1 VDPIRGRLGYTEEG
15 SNDMIP
21 TERPLDNPINWS
33 FRAGRVWGIDVR
45 VHLTFVICAIVLL
58 WMELP
63 KPGSG
68 QATFL
73 GRAVVDAFGTYA
85 ILFAVVLLHEFGHCF
100 GARYVGGD
108 ADEILLWPLGGLA
121 SVNPPHHPRAHAVTT
136 IAGPMVNVIL
146 CAICSGVLA
155 VWIGSLGAVPWN
167 PLHPT
172 SPVDESIVPTT
183 GQLWVMRFYG
193 MSYFILLVNM
203 LPIFPFDGGRLVHA
217 WLWPRKGYRAATE
230 IATGTGMVGAIVVG
244 LCGLFTEQS
253 WLLMMIAVFGYVT
266 CWQTRR
272 SIREH
277 ADSELEDLGYDFS
290 GGYTSLQ
297 RGERRERR
305 PGYWERRR
313 TRRTAARVE
322 KLRRLREQHHQAVEE
337 VLKKV
342 SIAGMD
348 SLTAKERRILEEETL
363 RQRDLMGL

>member
-1 VDPIRGRLGYTEEG
+1 MV
-15 SNDMIP
+15 P

-33 FRAGRVWGIDVR
+33 FRAGRLWGIDVR
-45 VHLTFVICAIVLL
+45 VHITFVICGIVLL

-68 QATFL
+68 EVVSL
-73 GRAVVDAFGTYA
+73 GRALVDALGTYGL
-85 ILFAVVLLHEFGHCF
+85 LFTVVLLHEFGHCF
-100 GARYVGGD
+100 GARYVGGE

-121 SVNPPHHPRAHAVTT
+121 SVNPPHNPRAHAVTT
-136 IAGPMVNVIL
+136 AAGPMVNVIL

-155 VWIGSLGAVPWN
+155 VWTGSLGAVPWN

-172 SPVDESIVPTT
+172 SPVDGSVIPTT
-183 GQLWVMRFYG
+183 GQMWVMRFYG
-193 MSYFILLVNM
+193 MSYFILLVNL

-244 LCGLFTEQS
+244 LFGLFTEQS
-253 WLLMMIAVFGYVT
+253 WLLLMIAVFGYVT

-272 SIREH
+272 SIREN

-297 RGERRERR
+297 GSERRERR
-305 PGYWERRR
+305 PGFWERRR
-313 TRRTAARVE
+313 TRRAAARAE
-322 KLRRLREQHHQAVEE
+322 KQRRLREVHHQAVEA
-337 VLKKV
+337 VLRKV
-342 SIAGMD
+342 SLTGLA
-348 SLTAKERRILEEETL
+348 SLTPKERRILEEETR
-363 RQRDLMGL
+363 RQRDLTGR

>member
-1 VDPIRGRLGYTEEG
+1 
-15 SNDMIP
+15 MIP

>member
-1 VDPIRGRLGYTEEG
+1 
-15 SNDMIP
+15 MIP

-363 RQRDLMGL
+363 RQRDLMGQ

>member
-1 VDPIRGRLGYTEEG
+1 
-15 SNDMIP
+15 MIP

-244 LCGLFTEQS
+244 LFGLFTEQS